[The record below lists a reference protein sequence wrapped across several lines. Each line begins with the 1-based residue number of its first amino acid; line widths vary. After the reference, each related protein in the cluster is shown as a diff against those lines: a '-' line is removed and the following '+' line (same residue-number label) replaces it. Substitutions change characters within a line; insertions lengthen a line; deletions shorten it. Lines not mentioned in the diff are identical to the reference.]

1 MDHLEVLRDK
11 IGRLRLEI
19 ADVQELN
26 QQFRRDGG
34 NGADVQVAHAQRSE
48 RLQAIQH
55 QLVQLADLGRRVVST
70 EQMKEKHRSRLHLVT
85 RKRASSGLAGLMDK
99 AGPELRAAP
108 TEQRATEKGKA
119 LSSR

>member
-11 IGRLRLEI
+11 IGRLRREI
-19 ADVQELN
+19 ADVQKLN

-34 NGADVQVAHAQRSE
+34 HGADVQVAHAQRSE

-55 QLVQLADLGRRVVST
+55 QLMQLAELGRRVVSA

-85 RKRASSGLAGLMDK
+85 QKRAS
-99 AGPELRAAP
+99 
-108 TEQRATEKGKA
+108 
-119 LSSR
+119 